1 MTVDGVVS
9 LHKPIIKKVLFEGKV
24 VSGKLLELIL
34 NTGLENEVDSYCI
47 QKFESLLVSV
57 PDFELNFEMFNNLVG
72 ERKLTRSLKYFEKTN
87 LITGYSESARKVPAK
102 INFTQ

>member
-1 MTVDGVVS
+1 MIVTV
-9 LHKPIIKKVLFEGKV
+9 
-24 VSGKLLELIL
+24 
-34 NTGLENEVDSYCI
+34 
-47 QKFESLLVSV
+47 FESLLVSV

-102 INFTQ
+102 INFTQRVSRVNRKKYHVAIQELCFIH